1 MITQLRSELL
11 KLVTVRT
18 TGIFAGATALLI
30 AAVVLLQAGTAGG
43 ELLGPL
49 DEVATQRA
57 LFTTAGVAP
66 IIAIVFGALVLTT
79 ELRHHTIVPT
89 LLVTADRLRVVAA
102 KAGATLAVG
111 ATLGTVAVL
120 AAVGTASLVLT
131 VTSTPIAVSVGDLA
145 GPAAGTIA
153 AAGLGALFGL
163 GVGGMVRNQALAVGA
178 VLILL
183 LAIEPLA
190 ASFLPDLAV
199 WLPSSLTTALAEA
212 SAPAEH
218 SLGLVTLALAG
229 YGLVTTAVAAL
240 GLRREDIT

>member
-1 MITQLRSELL
+1 MTTQFRSELL

-18 TGIFAGATALLI
+18 TWIFAAATALLI
-30 AAVVLLQAGTAGG
+30 VAVVLLQAGTAGG

-49 DEVATQRA
+49 DEAATQRA
-57 LFTTAGVAP
+57 LFTTAGVSP
-66 IIAIVFGALVLTT
+66 IIAIVFGSLVLTT

-111 ATLGTVAVL
+111 ATLGAVAVL
-120 AAVGTASLVLT
+120 AAVSAASLVLT
-131 VTSTPIAVSVGDLA
+131 VTGTPIASSVGDLA
-145 GPAAGTIA
+145 GPAVGTIA

-163 GVGGMVRNQALAVGA
+163 GVGGIVRNQALAVGA

-183 LAIEPLA
+183 LAVEPLA
-190 ASFLPDLAV
+190 ASFLPDVAV

-212 SAPAEH
+212 SAPAGR
-218 SLGLVTLALAG
+218 SLGIVTVALSG
-229 YGLVTTAVAAL
+229 YGMVTTAVAAL
-240 GLRREDIT
+240 GLRRADIT